1 MAIEREP
8 LEYSWRS
15 VRQPD
20 ASRMRDKQLQEIC
33 CSAVGGQI
41 LQADRTVVEDG
52 NATSSTNGG
61 SLWCALPEKGTYNTH
76 YNTQP
81 ALVDSWAQC
90 YNSSVASANN
100 PGIYEKDTKPTSD
113 VWQCELTGNFSGS
126 NGFAYPSYASAP
138 ASGSGPQLGR
148 FSLLAIAG
156 VVSIASLAA
165 TSLGTLL
172 SEQWRFRN

>member
-1 MAIEREP
+1 
-8 LEYSWRS
+8 
-15 VRQPD
+15 
-20 ASRMRDKQLQEIC
+20 MRDKQLQEIC